1 MKKIDDIVLHD
12 LAIGQRAVRGITLP
26 VKNCYHFCSDG
37 SKADVLFSRDE
48 DYILAMNR
56 IGLTILG
63 YDILVLA
70 FCLMDNHFHF
80 IIYGE
85 QDECAAFIREY
96 TRCMGIALS
105 KRSETR
111 FKLDKSDISYKA
123 IDNDQYLKTAICYV
137 LRNPTVG
144 RLPFPA
150 WFYPYSSCSLVFA
163 HNSSNISWCRPSWLE
178 SSHHTKISALSPCEF
193 RSLGRAA
200 GRFPPDWTVID
211 RMIFPGHYV
220 ATELVEQIFITPRAF
235 LYFISTCKDQ
245 ALDEE
250 LGCFT
255 SLTIPDKEMR
265 EIRDILMQEIFLG
278 LTLRQLTVAQRTSLA
293 HQLKSRYGCPAK
305 QIARLVGLPYPQLA
319 KLL

>member
-1 MKKIDDIVLHD
+1 MKSIDDIVLRD

-37 SKADVLFSRDE
+37 SKADVLFARDE

-56 IGLTILG
+56 IALTILD
-63 YDILVLA
+63 YDILILA

-80 IIYGE
+80 ILYGE
-85 QDECAAFIREY
+85 QDECVNFIREY
-96 TRCMGIALS
+96 TRCTGIALT

-111 FKLDKSDISYKA
+111 FKLDKSDVSYKV

-163 HNSSNISWCRPSWLE
+163 RSTSNNAWCRPSWLE
-178 SSHHTKISALSPCEF
+178 TSHHTKISDLSPHNF
-193 RSLGRAA
+193 RSLGRTA
-200 GRFPPDWTVID
+200 GRFPSDWTVIEK
-211 RMIFPGHYV
+211 MIFPGHYV
-220 ATELVEQIFITPRAF
+220 ATDLVEQIFITPRAY
-235 LYFISTCKDQ
+235 LYFISSCKDQ

-250 LGCFT
+250 LGCFR

-265 EIRDILMQEIFLG
+265 ENRDLLLQEIFAG
-278 LTLRQLTVAQRTSLA
+278 LTLRQLNVTQRTRLA
-293 HQLKSRYGCPAK
+293 HLLKSRYGCPAK
-305 QIARLVGLPYPQLA
+305 QIARLVGLSYPQLA